1 MVLDVRETAVVGLSV
16 ALGGAVA
23 LPAPLLV
30 LQALVAGE
38 ELLCWL
44 DPLLT
49 VGRTEVVTVALG
61 EALGEAVVVKALAV
75 DEKVGLPEA
84 VPARAGVS
92 EAVLLTELVRLLA
105 LLPVSVAEAV
115 PRGVEEALTGELA
128 ELVAVAQSEARPE
141 GVSCADPAALPVA
154 LPQTL
159 SLAAPEE
166 VAEITEVA
174 ELVGVADRVG
184 AGVCAALAL
193 SVCVA
198 WLVAVE

>member
-1 MVLDVRETAVVGLSV
+1 M
-16 ALGGAVA
+16 
-23 LPAPLLV
+23 
-30 LQALVAGE
+30 
-38 ELLCWL
+38 
-44 DPLLT
+44 
-49 VGRTEVVTVALG
+49 
-61 EALGEAVVVKALAV
+61 
-75 DEKVGLPEA
+75 
-84 VPARAGVS
+84 
-92 EAVLLTELVRLLA
+92 LLTELVRLLA

-115 PRGVEEALTGELA
+115 PRGVEEALKGELA

-166 VAEITEVA
+166 VAEITEVT

-184 AGVCAALAL
+184 ASVCAALAL